1 MQLGPLGVWYFT
13 ESLSAPQ
20 AAEAAQRVE
29 SLGYGAFW
37 IPEAV
42 GRHPFAH
49 AAWLLAKTQR
59 LIVATGIA
67 NIYARDA
74 AATAAAQ
81 KTLAEQSGGRFLL
94 GLGVSH
100 RPLVE
105 AVRGHVYQSPVAT
118 MRAYLDGMAKAPYA
132 AVPPAETPPTVLAAL
147 GPRMLE
153 LAATRTQGAHP
164 YFTTPEH
171 TAMAR
176 KLMGPDAWLCVE
188 QKVLL
193 ETDASK
199 ARQLARLGAGM
210 YLGLENY
217 RNNWKRLGFA
227 DGDFENGGSDRF
239 IDATVAWGNVSAL
252 QKRVRAHQDA
262 GASHVCIQPINPSG
276 QPAPDWRVLE
286 ALAPGR
292 AV

>member
-1 MQLGPLGVWYFT
+1 MQLGRIGVWYFT
-13 ESLSAPQ
+13 EMLTAAQ

-37 IPEAV
+37 IPEAI

-49 AAWLLAKTQR
+49 AAWLLAKTER

-94 GLGVSH
+94 GLGVSP
-100 RPLVE
+100 RPMVE
-105 AVRGHVYQSPVAT
+105 AVRGHVYASPVAT
-118 MRAYLDGMAKAPYA
+118 MRAYLDRMEKAPYA
-132 AVPPAETPPTVLAAL
+132 AVRPAEPPPTVLAAL
-147 GPRMLE
+147 GPQMLK

-164 YFTTPEH
+164 YFSTPEH

-193 ETDASK
+193 ETDATK
-199 ARQLARLGAGM
+199 ARQLARLAAGI

-227 DGDFENGGSDRF
+227 DSDFENGGSDRF
-239 IDATVAWGNVSAL
+239 IDATVAWGDVPAL
-252 QKRVRAHQDA
+252 QKRVRAHLDA

-276 QPAPDWRVLE
+276 QPVPDWRVLE

-292 AV
+292 AG

>member
-1 MQLGPLGVWYFT
+1 MQLGKLGVWYFT
-13 ESLSAPQ
+13 ETLTAAQS
-20 AAEAAQRVE
+20 AEAAQRIE

-37 IPEAV
+37 IPEAI

-49 AAWLLAKTQR
+49 AAWLLAKTER

-100 RPLVE
+100 RPMVE

-118 MRAYLDGMAKAPYA
+118 MRAYLDRMAKAPYA
-132 AVPPAETPPTVLAAL
+132 AVPPAEAPPTVLAAL
-147 GPRMLE
+147 GPQMLK

-193 ETDASK
+193 ETDAGK
-199 ARQLARLGAGM
+199 ARQLARLTAGI

-239 IDATVAWGNVSAL
+239 IDATVAWGDLSVL
-252 QKRVRAHQDA
+252 QKRVRAHLDA

-276 QPAPDWRVLE
+276 QPLPDWRVLE

-292 AV
+292 AA

>member
-1 MQLGPLGVWYFT
+1 MQLGKLGVWYFT
-13 ESLSAPQ
+13 ETLTAAQ
-20 AAEAAQRVE
+20 AAEAAQRIE

-37 IPEAV
+37 IPEAI

-49 AAWLLAKTQR
+49 AAWLLAKTER
-59 LIVATGIA
+59 LVVATGIA

-100 RPLVE
+100 RPMVE
-105 AVRGHVYQSPVAT
+105 GVRGHVYASPVAT
-118 MRAYLDGMAKAPYA
+118 MRAYLERMEKAPYA
-132 AVPPAETPPTVLAAL
+132 AFPPAEAPPTVLAAL
-147 GPRMLE
+147 GPKMLQ
-153 LAATRTQGAHP
+153 LAATKTRGAHP

-176 KLMGPDAWLCVE
+176 KTMGPDAWLCVE

-193 ETDASK
+193 ETDPAK
-199 ARQLARLGAGM
+199 ARNLARLTAGI

-227 DGDFENGGSDRF
+227 DSDFANGGSDRF
-239 IDATVAWGNVSAL
+239 IDATVAWGDVSVL
-252 QKRVRAHQDA
+252 QKRVRAHLDA

-276 QPAPDWRVLE
+276 QPVPDWKVLE

-292 AV
+292 AG

>member
-1 MQLGPLGVWYFT
+1 MQLSRLGVWYFM
-13 ESLSAPQ
+13 ESLSAAQ
-20 AAEAAQRVE
+20 AAEAAQRIE
-29 SLGYGAFW
+29 SLGYGALW
-37 IPEAV
+37 IPEAI

-49 AAWLLAKTQR
+49 AAWLLAKTER

-74 AATAAAQ
+74 AATAAGQ

-100 RPLVE
+100 RPMVE
-105 AVRGHVYQSPVAT
+105 AVRGHVYASPVAT
-118 MRAYLDGMAKAPYA
+118 MRAYLDRMAKAPYA
-132 AVPPAETPPTVLAAL
+132 AVAPAEPPPTVLAAL
-147 GPRMLE
+147 GPQMLK

-176 KLMGPDAWLCVE
+176 QMMGPNAWLCVE

-193 ETDASK
+193 ETDAAK
-199 ARQLARLGAGM
+199 ARKLARLTAGI

-217 RNNWKRLGFA
+217 LNNWKRLGFT
-227 DGDFENGGSDRF
+227 DSDFENGGSDRF
-239 IDATVAWGNVSAL
+239 IDATIAWGDVAAL
-252 QKRVRAHQDA
+252 QKRVRAHLDA

-276 QPAPDWRVLE
+276 QPLPDWRVLE

-292 AV
+292 AG

>member
-1 MQLGPLGVWYFT
+1 MQLGKLGVWYFT
-13 ESLSAPQ
+13 ETLPAAQS
-20 AAEAAQRVE
+20 AEAAQRIE
-29 SLGYGAFW
+29 SLGYSAFW
-37 IPEAV
+37 IPEAI
-42 GRHPFAH
+42 GRHPFAQ
-49 AAWLLAKTQR
+49 AAWLLAKTER
-59 LIVATGIA
+59 LVVATGIA

-100 RPLVE
+100 RPMVE
-105 AVRGHVYQSPVAT
+105 GVRGHVYQSPVAT
-118 MRAYLDGMAKAPYA
+118 MRAYLDGMSKAPYA

-147 GPRMLE
+147 GPQMLK

-176 KLMGPDAWLCVE
+176 KIMGPDAWLCVE
-188 QKVLL
+188 QKVML
-193 ETDASK
+193 ETDAAN
-199 ARQLARLGAGM
+199 ARKIARLTAGI

-217 RNNWKRLGFA
+217 RNNWKRLGFTDDDLA
-227 DGDFENGGSDRF
+227 NGGSDRF
-239 IDATVAWGNVSAL
+239 IDATVTWGDVSVL
-252 QKRVRAHQDA
+252 KKRVQAHMDA

-276 QPAPDWRVLE
+276 QPFPDWKVLE

-292 AV
+292 AS

>member
-1 MQLGPLGVWYFT
+1 MQLGKLGVWYFT
-13 ESLSAPQ
+13 ESLNAAQ
-20 AAEAAQRVE
+20 AAEAAQRIE
-29 SLGYGAFW
+29 SLGYSAFW
-37 IPEAV
+37 IPEAI

-49 AAWLLAKTQR
+49 AAWLLAKTER

-81 KTLAEQSGGRFLL
+81 KTLAEQSNGRFLL

-100 RPLVE
+100 RPMVE
-105 AVRGHVYQSPVAT
+105 GVRGHKYESPVAT
-118 MRAYLDGMAKAPYA
+118 MRAYLERMATAPYA
-132 AVPPAETPPTVLAAL
+132 AFPPAEPPPTVIAAL
-147 GPRMLE
+147 GPQMLK
-153 LAATRTQGAHP
+153 LAATKTKGAHP

-176 KLMGPDAWLCVE
+176 KTMGPDAWLCVE

-193 ETDASK
+193 ETDAAK
-199 ARQLARLGAGM
+199 ARPVARRTAQI

-227 DGDFENGGSDRF
+227 DEDFANGGSDRF
-239 IDATVAWGNVSAL
+239 IDATVAWGDVSAIE
-252 QKRVRAHQDA
+252 KRVRAHFDA
-262 GASHVCIQPINPSG
+262 GASHVCIQPVHPEG
-276 QPAPDWRVLE
+276 LPVPDWRVLE

-292 AV
+292 GR

>member
-1 MQLGPLGVWYFT
+1 MQLGKIGVWYFT
-13 ESLSAPQ
+13 ENLSAAQ
-20 AAEAAQRVE
+20 AADAAQRIE

-37 IPEAV
+37 IPEAI

-49 AAWLLAKTQR
+49 AAWLLAKTER
-59 LIVATGIA
+59 LVVATGIA

-100 RPLVE
+100 RPMVE
-105 AVRGHVYQSPVAT
+105 GVRGHVYASPVAT
-118 MRAYLDGMAKAPYA
+118 MRAYLERMEKAPYA
-132 AVPPAETPPTVLAAL
+132 AVPPAEAPPTLLAAL
-147 GPRMLE
+147 GPKMLQ
-153 LAATRTQGAHP
+153 LAATKAKGAHP

-176 KLMGPDAWLCVE
+176 KTMGPDAWLCVE

-193 ETDASK
+193 ETDPAK
-199 ARQLARLGAGM
+199 ARNLARLTAGI

-227 DGDFENGGSDRF
+227 DSDFESGGSDRF
-239 IDATVAWGNVSAL
+239 IDATVAWGDVSVL
-252 QKRVRAHQDA
+252 QKRVRAHLDA

-276 QPAPDWRVLE
+276 QPVPDWKVLE

-292 AV
+292 AG

>member
-13 ESLSAPQ
+13 ESLPAPQ
-20 AAEAAQRVE
+20 AAEFAQQVE
-29 SLGYGAFW
+29 QLGYSALW
-37 IPEAV
+37 LPEAL
-42 GRHPFAH
+42 GRHPFAQ
-49 AAWLLAKTQR
+49 ASWLLAKTER

-67 NIYARDA
+67 NIYARDP

-100 RPLVE
+100 RPMVE
-105 AVRGHVYQSPVAT
+105 GVRGHVYASPVAT
-118 MRAYLDGMAKAPYA
+118 MKSYLERMAKAPYM
-132 AVPPAETPPTVLAAL
+132 AVPPPEPPPTVIAAL
-147 GPRMLE
+147 GPQMLK
-153 LAATRTQGAHP
+153 LAATMTQGAHP

-176 KLMGPDAWLCVE
+176 KLMGPNAWLCVE

-193 ETDASK
+193 ETDPAK
-199 ARQLARLGAGM
+199 ARALGRQAATI

-217 RNNWKRLGFA
+217 RNNWKRIGFSDA
-227 DGDFENGGSDRF
+227 DLANGGSDRF
-239 IDATVAWGNVSAL
+239 IDATIAWGDVGAL

-262 GASHVCIQPINPSG
+262 GASHVCIQPINPAG
-276 QPAPDWRVLE
+276 VPLPDMKVLQ

-292 AV
+292 SR

>member
-13 ESLSAPQ
+13 ETLTAAQS
-20 AAEAAQRVE
+20 AEAAQRIE

-49 AAWLLAKTQR
+49 AAWLLANTER

-100 RPLVE
+100 RPMVE

-118 MRAYLDGMAKAPYA
+118 MRAYLDRMAKAPYA
-132 AVPPAETPPTVLAAL
+132 AVPPAEPPPTVLAAL
-147 GPRMLE
+147 GPQMLK

-193 ETDASK
+193 ETDATK
-199 ARQLARLGAGM
+199 ARQLARLTAGI

-227 DGDFENGGSDRF
+227 DSDFENGGSDRF
-239 IDATVAWGNVSAL
+239 IDATVAWGDLPVL
-252 QKRVRAHQDA
+252 QKRVRAHHDA

-276 QPAPDWRVLE
+276 QPVPDWRVLE

-292 AV
+292 AA

>member
-1 MQLGPLGVWYFT
+1 MQLGKLGVWYFT
-13 ESLSAPQ
+13 ETLTAAQ
-20 AAEAAQRVE
+20 AAEAAQRIE

-37 IPEAV
+37 IPEAI

-49 AAWLLAKTQR
+49 AAWLLAKTER
-59 LIVATGIA
+59 LVVATGIA

-100 RPLVE
+100 RPMVE
-105 AVRGHVYQSPVAT
+105 GVRGHVYASPVAT
-118 MRAYLDGMAKAPYA
+118 MRAYLERMEKAPYA
-132 AVPPAETPPTVLAAL
+132 AFPPAEAPPTVLAAL
-147 GPRMLE
+147 GPKMLE
-153 LAATRTQGAHP
+153 LAATKTKGAHP

-176 KLMGPDAWLCVE
+176 KTMGPDAWLCVE

-193 ETDASK
+193 ETDPAK
-199 ARQLARLGAGM
+199 ARNLARLTAGI

-227 DGDFENGGSDRF
+227 DSDFANGGSDRF
-239 IDATVAWGNVSAL
+239 IDATVAWGDVSVL
-252 QKRVRAHQDA
+252 QKRVRAHLDA

-276 QPAPDWRVLE
+276 QPVPDWKVLE

-292 AV
+292 AR

>member
-1 MQLGPLGVWYFT
+1 MQLGTLGVWYFT
-13 ESLSAPQ
+13 EMLSAAQ
-20 AAEAAQRVE
+20 AADAAQRIE

-37 IPEAV
+37 IPEAI

-49 AAWLLAKTQR
+49 AAWLLAKTER

-74 AATAAAQ
+74 ASTAAAQ

-100 RPLVE
+100 RPMVE
-105 AVRGHVYQSPVAT
+105 AVRGHVYASPIAT
-118 MRAYLDGMAKAPYA
+118 MRAYLDRMEKAPYA
-132 AVPPAETPPTVLAAL
+132 AVRPAEPPPTVLAAL
-147 GPRMLE
+147 GPQMLK

-193 ETDASK
+193 ETDATK
-199 ARQLARLGAGM
+199 ARQLARISAGM

-227 DGDFENGGSDRF
+227 DSDFENGGSDRF
-239 IDATVAWGNVSAL
+239 IDATIAWGDVPAL
-252 QKRVRAHQDA
+252 QKRVRAHLDA

-276 QPAPDWRVLE
+276 QPVPDWRVLE

-292 AV
+292 AS

>member
-1 MQLGPLGVWYFT
+1 MQLGKLGVWYFT
-13 ESLSAPQ
+13 ESLSAAQ

-29 SLGYGAFW
+29 SLGYSAFW
-37 IPEAV
+37 IPEAI

-49 AAWLLAKTQR
+49 AAWLLARTER

-100 RPLVE
+100 RPMVE
-105 AVRGHVYQSPVAT
+105 GVRGHKYESPVAT
-118 MRAYLDGMAKAPYA
+118 MRAYLERMATAPYA
-132 AVPPAETPPTVLAAL
+132 AVPPAEPPPTVLAAL
-147 GPRMLE
+147 GPKMLK
-153 LAATRTQGAHP
+153 LAAEKTQGAHP

-176 KLMGPDAWLCVE
+176 QTMGKDAWLCVE

-193 ETDASK
+193 ETDAAK
-199 ARQLARLGAGM
+199 ARPLARRTAQI

-227 DGDFENGGSDRF
+227 DADFENGGSDRF
-239 IDATVAWGNVSAL
+239 IDATVAWGDVAAIE
-252 QKRVRAHQDA
+252 KRVRAHLDA
-262 GASHVCIQPINPSG
+262 GASHVCIQPIHPEG
-276 QPAPDWRVLE
+276 LPLPDWRVLE

-292 AV
+292 GR

>member
-13 ESLSAPQ
+13 ETLTAAQS
-20 AAEAAQRVE
+20 AEAAQRIE

-49 AAWLLAKTQR
+49 AAWLLANTER

-100 RPLVE
+100 RPMVE

-118 MRAYLDGMAKAPYA
+118 MRAYLDRMAKAPYA
-132 AVPPAETPPTVLAAL
+132 AVPPAEPPPTVLAAL
-147 GPRMLE
+147 GPQMLK

-193 ETDASK
+193 ETDATK
-199 ARQLARLGAGM
+199 ARQLARLTAGI

-227 DGDFENGGSDRF
+227 DSDFENGGSDRF
-239 IDATVAWGNVSAL
+239 IDATVAWGDLPVL
-252 QKRVRAHQDA
+252 QKRVRAHLDA

-276 QPAPDWRVLE
+276 QPVPDWRVLE

-292 AV
+292 AA

>member
-1 MQLGPLGVWYFT
+1 MQLSKLGVWYFT
-13 ESLSAPQ
+13 EMLSAVQ
-20 AAEAAQRVE
+20 AAEAAQRIE

-37 IPEAV
+37 IPEAI

-49 AAWLLAKTQR
+49 AAWLLANTER

-74 AATAAAQ
+74 ASTAAAQ

-100 RPLVE
+100 RPMVE
-105 AVRGHVYQSPVAT
+105 AVRGHVYASPIST
-118 MRAYLDGMAKAPYA
+118 MRTYLERMEKAPYA
-132 AVPPAETPPTVLAAL
+132 AVRPTEAPPTVLAAL
-147 GPRMLE
+147 GPQMLK

-176 KLMGPDAWLCVE
+176 QLMGPDAWLCVE

-193 ETDASK
+193 ETDAAK
-199 ARQLARLGAGM
+199 ARQLARLSAGM

-227 DGDFENGGSDRF
+227 DSDFENGGSDRF
-239 IDATVAWGNVSAL
+239 IDATIAWGDVPAL
-252 QKRVRAHQDA
+252 QKRVRAHLNA

-276 QPAPDWRVLE
+276 QPVPDWRVLE

-292 AV
+292 AS

>member
-1 MQLGPLGVWYFT
+1 MQLGKIGVWYFT
-13 ESLSAPQ
+13 ETLAAAQ
-20 AAEAAQRVE
+20 AAEAAQRIE

-37 IPEAV
+37 LPEAI

-49 AAWLLAKTQR
+49 AAWLLAKTER

-100 RPLVE
+100 RPMVE
-105 AVRGHVYQSPVAT
+105 AVRGHVYTSPVAT
-118 MRAYLDGMAKAPYA
+118 MRAYLERIEKAPYA
-132 AVPPAETPPTVLAAL
+132 AVPPAERPPTVLAAL
-147 GPRMLE
+147 GPKMLK
-153 LAATRTQGAHP
+153 LAATKTQGAHP

-176 KLMGPDAWLCVE
+176 QVMGPDAWLCVE

-193 ETDASK
+193 ETDATK
-199 ARQLARLGAGM
+199 ARQLARLSAGI

-227 DGDFENGGSDRF
+227 DSDFDNGGSDRF
-239 IDATVAWGNVSAL
+239 IDATVAWGDVPAL
-252 QKRVRAHQDA
+252 QKRVRAHLDA

-276 QPAPDWRVLE
+276 QPLPDWRELE

-292 AV
+292 AG

>member
-1 MQLGPLGVWYFT
+1 MQLGTIGVWYFT
-13 ESLSAPQ
+13 EMLSAAQ
-20 AAEAAQRVE
+20 AAEAAQRIE

-37 IPEAV
+37 LPEAI

-49 AAWLLAKTQR
+49 AAWLLAKTER
-59 LIVATGIA
+59 LIIATGIA

-94 GLGVSH
+94 GIGVSH
-100 RPLVE
+100 RPMVE
-105 AVRGHVYQSPVAT
+105 AVRGHVYTSPVAT
-118 MRAYLDGMAKAPYA
+118 MRAYLDRMEKAPYA
-132 AVPPAETPPTVLAAL
+132 AVRPAETPPTVLAAL
-147 GPRMLE
+147 GPQMLK

-176 KLMGPDAWLCVE
+176 QVMGPDAWLCVE

-193 ETDASK
+193 ETDAAK
-199 ARQLARLGAGM
+199 ARQLARLSAGI

-217 RNNWKRLGFA
+217 RNNWKRLGFT
-227 DGDFENGGSDRF
+227 DDDFANGGSDRF
-239 IDATVAWGNVSAL
+239 IDATVAWGDVPAL
-252 QKRVRAHQDA
+252 QKRVRAHLDA
-262 GASHVCIQPINPSG
+262 GASHVCIQPINPNG
-276 QPAPDWRVLE
+276 QPVPDWRVLE

-292 AV
+292 AS

>member
-1 MQLGPLGVWYFT
+1 MQIGRLGVWYFT
-13 ESLSAPQ
+13 ESLSAAQ
-20 AAEAAQRVE
+20 SAEAAQRVE

-37 IPEAV
+37 IPEAI

-49 AAWLLAKTQR
+49 AAWLLAKTER
-59 LIVATGIA
+59 LVVATGIA

-100 RPLVE
+100 RPMVE
-105 AVRGHVYQSPVAT
+105 AVRGHVYASPVAT
-118 MRAYLDGMAKAPYA
+118 MRAYLDRMAKAPYA
-132 AVPPAETPPTVLAAL
+132 AVPPAEPPPTVLAAL
-147 GPRMLE
+147 GPQMLR

-171 TAMAR
+171 TAKAR
-176 KLMGPDAWLCVE
+176 EIMGPDAWLCVE

-193 ETDASK
+193 ETDAAK
-199 ARQLARLGAGM
+199 ARQLARLTAGI

-217 RNNWKRLGFA
+217 RNNWKRLGFGDA
-227 DGDFENGGSDRF
+227 DFENGGSDRF
-239 IDATVAWGNVSAL
+239 IDATVAWGDVPAL
-252 QKRVRAHQDA
+252 QKRVRAHLDA

-276 QPAPDWRVLE
+276 QPVPDWRVLE

-292 AV
+292 AS

>member
-20 AAEAAQRVE
+20 AAEFAREVE
-29 SLGYGAFW
+29 RLGYSALW

-49 AAWLLAKTQR
+49 ASWLLAKTER
-59 LIVATGIA
+59 LVVATGIA
-67 NIYARDA
+67 NIYARDPA
-74 AATAAAQ
+74 AAAAAQ

-100 RPLVE
+100 RPMVE
-105 AVRGHVYQSPVAT
+105 GVRGHVYASPVAT
-118 MRAYLDGMAKAPYA
+118 MRAYLERMARAPYMSVA
-132 AVPPAETPPTVLAAL
+132 PPEPPATVIAAL
-147 GPRMLE
+147 GPKMLK
-153 LAATRTQGAHP
+153 LAAALTRGAHP

-176 KLMGPDAWLCVE
+176 EVMGPNAWLCVE

-193 ETDASK
+193 ETDPAK
-199 ARQLARLGAGM
+199 ARAVGRQAAAI
-210 YLGLENY
+210 YLGLDNY

-227 DGDFENGGSDRF
+227 DADFANGGSDRF
-239 IDATVAWGNVSAL
+239 IDATIAWGDVGAIR
-252 QKRVRAHQDA
+252 KRIRAHQEA
-262 GASHVCIQPINPSG
+262 GASHVCVQPLNPAG
-276 QPAPDWRVLE
+276 VPLPDMKVLE
-286 ALAPGR
+286 ALAPGQT
-292 AV
+292 

>member
-1 MQLGPLGVWYFT
+1 MQLGKIGVWYFT
-13 ESLSAPQ
+13 ETLTAAQ
-20 AAEAAQRVE
+20 AAEAAQRIE

-37 IPEAV
+37 IPEAI

-49 AAWLLAKTQR
+49 AAWLLAKTER
-59 LIVATGIA
+59 LVVATGIA

-100 RPLVE
+100 RPMVE
-105 AVRGHVYQSPVAT
+105 GVRGHVYASPVAT
-118 MRAYLDGMAKAPYA
+118 MRAYLERMEKAPYA
-132 AVPPAETPPTVLAAL
+132 AFPPAEAPPTVLAAL
-147 GPRMLE
+147 GPKMLQ
-153 LAATRTQGAHP
+153 LAATKTKGAHP

-176 KLMGPDAWLCVE
+176 KTMGPDAWLCVE

-193 ETDASK
+193 ETDPAK
-199 ARQLARLGAGM
+199 ARNLARLTAAI

-227 DGDFENGGSDRF
+227 DSDFANGGSDRF
-239 IDATVAWGNVSAL
+239 IDATVAWGDVSVL
-252 QKRVRAHQDA
+252 QKRVRAHLDA

-276 QPAPDWRVLE
+276 QPVPDWKVLE

-292 AV
+292 AG

>member
-1 MQLGPLGVWYFT
+1 MQLGKLGVWYFT
-13 ESLSAPQ
+13 ETLTAAQS
-20 AAEAAQRVE
+20 AEAAQRIE

-37 IPEAV
+37 IPEAI

-49 AAWLLAKTQR
+49 ASWLLAKTER

-100 RPLVE
+100 RPMVE
-105 AVRGHVYQSPVAT
+105 AVRGHVYESPVAK

-132 AVPPAETPPTVLAAL
+132 AVPPAEPPPTVLAAL
-147 GPRMLE
+147 GPQMLK

-171 TAMAR
+171 TEMAR
-176 KLMGPDAWLCVE
+176 RVMGPDAWLCVE

-193 ETDASK
+193 ETDATK
-199 ARQLARLGAGM
+199 ARRLARLTAGI

-227 DGDFENGGSDRF
+227 DSDFENGGSDRF
-239 IDATVAWGNVSAL
+239 IDETVAWGDLSVL
-252 QKRVRAHQDA
+252 QKRVRAHLDA

-276 QPAPDWRVLE
+276 QPVPDWRVLE

-292 AV
+292 AA

>member
-1 MQLGPLGVWYFT
+1 MQLGKLGVWYFT
-13 ESLSAPQ
+13 ETLTAAQ
-20 AAEAAQRVE
+20 AAEAAQRIE

-37 IPEAV
+37 IPEAI

-49 AAWLLAKTQR
+49 AAWLLAKTER
-59 LIVATGIA
+59 LVVATGIA

-100 RPLVE
+100 RPMVE
-105 AVRGHVYQSPVAT
+105 GVRGHVYASPVAT
-118 MRAYLDGMAKAPYA
+118 MRAYLERMEKAPYA
-132 AVPPAETPPTVLAAL
+132 AFPPAEAPPTVLAAL
-147 GPRMLE
+147 GPKMLE
-153 LAATRTQGAHP
+153 LAATKTKGAHP

-176 KLMGPDAWLCVE
+176 KTMGPDAWLCVE

-193 ETDASK
+193 ETDPAK
-199 ARQLARLGAGM
+199 ARNLARLTAGI

-227 DGDFENGGSDRF
+227 DSDFANGGSDRF
-239 IDATVAWGNVSAL
+239 IDATVAWGDVSVL
-252 QKRVRAHQDA
+252 QKRVRAHLDA

-276 QPAPDWRVLE
+276 QPVPDWKVLE

-292 AV
+292 AG